1 MSPWMASP
9 GRVPQGATF
18 STKWPT
24 MCRDSDHTSFNGD
37 DMGRP
42 EKVRLDRLELS
53 TVITDSFY
61 SRTICSGG

>member
-1 MSPWMASP
+1 
-9 GRVPQGATF
+9 
-18 STKWPT
+18 